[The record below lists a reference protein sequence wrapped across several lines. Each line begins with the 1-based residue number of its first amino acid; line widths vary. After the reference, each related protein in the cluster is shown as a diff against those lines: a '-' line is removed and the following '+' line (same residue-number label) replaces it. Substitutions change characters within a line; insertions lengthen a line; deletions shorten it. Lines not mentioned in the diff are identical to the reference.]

1 MIIDQKD
8 DIVKYQRI
16 ELPRVSQQGSEESW
30 TESCQKYLKKKTSR
44 DVGTLQKDV

>member
-30 TESCQKYLKKKTSR
+30 TESCQKYLKQKHLW